1 MNIEKGS
8 GNMIYLLYGT
18 VCYLIEQQLNKIIS
32 DSNIDAININKYD
45 LTVDNIN
52 KVINDASSMSLF
64 DDKKIIIVNN
74 AICFTSNKK
83 DIDTTS
89 LEQYLNNINEN
100 TIMIFI
106 VNNESLDER
115 KKITKLIKKIGN
127 VKEYN
132 SVDKESI
139 VKRLFESYSIS
150 NSDIKLLIDR
160 IGDDITLLSNEIEK
174 IKIYKNNDKTI
185 TKDDILN
192 LTSKSLETNNFKL
205 IDAIIS
211 NDKKLAISLYHERL
225 KLNEEQIA
233 IIIALANQ
241 IRIMYQVKQLYMDG
255 YTENNIATKLKIHPY
270 RVKLAL
276 QNSKKYDSNILIK
289 YLYELSTLD
298 IQIKSGKM
306 DKTLALELFILSI

>member
-1 MNIEKGS
+1 
-8 GNMIYLLYGT
+8 MIYLLYGT